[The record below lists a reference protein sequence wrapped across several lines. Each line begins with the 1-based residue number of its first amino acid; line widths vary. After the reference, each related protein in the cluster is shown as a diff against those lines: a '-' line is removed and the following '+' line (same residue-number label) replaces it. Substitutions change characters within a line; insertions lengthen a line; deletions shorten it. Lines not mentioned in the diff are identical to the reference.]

1 MCDYSLHGVA
11 SRPAKVGDRIV
22 TTDFRNTLTRGFSA
36 VGEPDVAVCLM
47 PGTELAFEAEVERH
61 YAWLQTLF
69 FRKDKWTIP
78 HKVGRFRQINVDN
91 PATHHDAVEFPDGR
105 VVLVTR
111 LRAGQYATVLQLPAR
126 VHDAAEP
133 KAEQR
138 PAAAPVTPAPARPAP
153 AR

>member
-22 TTDFRNTLTRGFSA
+22 TTDFPHTLTRGFSA
-36 VGEPDVAVCLM
+36 VEEPDVAVCLM

-69 FRKDKWTIP
+69 FRQDKWKIP
-78 HKVGRFRQINVDN
+78 HKVARFRQINVDN

-105 VVLVTR
+105 VMLVTR
-111 LRAGQYATVLQLPAR
+111 LRPGQYATVLQLPAR
-126 VHDAAEP
+126 AHVAADA

-138 PAAAPVTPAPARPAP
+138 PASPVPAR
-153 AR
+153 